1 MNNMSVS
8 KTIYNT
14 IKKNVST
21 TYLFS
26 GGSIMSLINH
36 FNKNDKL
43 KYYVPSSEQSCCFIS
58 SGHNKSLN
66 KLDSVVITT
75 SGPGVTNCL
84 TGLCDSYSDR
94 IPFLLITGDVSTKAM
109 GTRAF
114 QECPSIELTKSITH
128 WNYNLV
134 DPAEAEDVMKY
145 AFYLTKNNKVVHIN
159 IPKDVLSANL
169 DLNNK
174 SKFTNLYNLN
184 KPTKLFKNNIQ
195 SIADIINKSSK
206 PILYI
211 GKGCIE
217 NSDLIRKL
225 SKLANIPV
233 TTTLHGL
240 GIVDESDELSLKMLG
255 MHGSERANYSI
266 QLSDCIICIGARF
279 DDRTTGNINKYAP
292 NAKNIIHVNTDPN
305 CFGKVIKNTINIHAN
320 AKDYLK
326 ELLPLIKENKNKEW
340 VNELNKYSINFPYND
355 LLKSHN
361 AFYDVKQQNI
371 LELLNNALDNK
382 NLKENLFIT
391 TGVGNH
397 QMFSAQLLTHKY
409 PNRFITSGSLGS
421 MGYGNC
427 AAIGVK
433 IANPSKMVI
442 CIDGDQSFNMLN
454 DLKCIMNYNIPIKI
468 VIMNDNKQSMVNVWE
483 KLFFNNNI
491 VATESINPN
500 YQLLAESYNIKCITI
515 DYLLNVNNI
524 IKAINDFIDYD
535 FNKPI
540 ILNCIIKSDY
550 CLPLVPPGNGLD
562 EMVTYK
568 NINKYI
574 IDKSSAPS

>member
-8 KTIYNT
+8 QTIYNS

-21 TYLFS
+21 AYLFS

-94 IPFLLITGDVSTKAM
+94 IPFLLITGDVSTTAM
-109 GTRAF
+109 GSRAF
-114 QECPSIELTKSITH
+114 QECPSIELTKPITH

-134 DPAEAEDVMKY
+134 DPSETNDVMNY
-145 AFYLTKNNKVVHIN
+145 AFYLAKNNKVIHIN
-159 IPKDVLSANL
+159 IPKDILFGKLNI
-169 DLNNK
+169 NNK
-174 SKFTNLYNLN
+174 SKFNNLYNLN
-184 KPTKLFKNNIQ
+184 KPNKFKYNIK
-195 SIADIINKSSK
+195 SIAEIINKSSR

-217 NSDLIRKL
+217 DSILIRQL

-240 GIVDESDELSLKMLG
+240 GIVDESDKLSLKMLG
-255 MHGSERANYSI
+255 MHGSERANNSI

-279 DDRTTGNINKYAP
+279 DDRTTGNIKKYAP
-292 NAKNIIHVNTDPN
+292 NAINIIHVNTDLDS
-305 CFGKVIKNTINIHAN
+305 FDKVIKNTINIHAY
-320 AKDYLK
+320 AKDFLE
-326 ELLPLIKENKNKEW
+326 ELLPLINENKNTDW
-340 VNELNKYSINFPYND
+340 INLLNIYPINFPYNN
-355 LLKSHN
+355 LLKSN
-361 AFYDVKQQNI
+361 KIFYNIKQQNI
-371 LELLNNALDNK
+371 LELLDNVLEYK
-382 NLKENLFIT
+382 KLKENIFIT

-409 PNRFITSGSLGS
+409 PNRFITSGSLGP
-421 MGYGNC
+421 MGYGNS

-433 IANPSKMVI
+433 IANPNKMVI
-442 CIDGDQSFNMLN
+442 SIDGDQSFNMLN

-468 VIMNDNKQSMVNVWE
+468 IIMNDSKQSMVNVWE

-491 VATESINPN
+491 IATESKNPD

-515 DYLLNVNNI
+515 DKSFNEFEI
-524 IKAINDFIDYD
+524 IEAINKFINYD
-535 FNKPI
+535 FNKSI
-540 ILNCIIKSDY
+540 ILNCIVDSDY
-550 CLPLVPPGNGLD
+550 CLPLVPPGNGLND
-562 EMVTYK
+562 MITYN
-568 NINKYI
+568 NIDKYI